1 MTELLENFSLS
12 QIVFYAI
19 ILFVALKEL
28 VDFVS
33 WWLEK
38 YRDRFDI
45 SYNKKR
51 DKEILEERLSGYDSQ
66 INNLLNQVQKLDI
79 KLDKIDRNFNS
90 SIESIQGQVSLLI
103 DSDKNDIKSWMVE
116 KHHDFM
122 TKGQIDDYSMNV
134 IELRFQNYR
143 EEGGNSY
150 VKSLVE
156 DLRKLNKQ
164 SLNAE

>member
-12 QIVFYAI
+12 QIIFYAI
-19 ILFVALKEL
+19 VLFVALKEL
-28 VDFVS
+28 IDFVS
-33 WWLEK
+33 WWMEK

-66 INNLLNQVQKLDI
+66 IDNLLNQVQKLDI
-79 KLDKIDRNFNS
+79 KLDKIGKNFNS

-122 TKGQIDDYSMNV
+122 AKGQIDDYSMNV

>member
-19 ILFVALKEL
+19 ILFIALKEL

-122 TKGQIDDYSMNV
+122 VKGQIDDYSMNV

-164 SLNAE
+164 SLNVE